1 MSQTKISISDVK
13 QSGFVEKC
21 VKNPWKNMETCET
34 RETHESTWKHVKTCE
49 NARKREGF
57 LVFFEMSHCD
67 AIINIYALGFR
78 IQWEPE
84 SKSEWMREKEVMSK
98 EEHLSQN
105 KEMKAVIKNK
115 REEVLEQEGDAMLQ
129 FVYDNP

>member
-1 MSQTKISISDVK
+1 MC
-13 QSGFVEKC
+13 EKPM
-21 VKNPWKNMETCET
+21 KKHGNMWN
-34 RETHESTWKHVKTCE
+34 SWNTWKHLKTCE

-115 REEVLEQEGDAMLQ
+115 REEVLEQEGHAMLQ